1 MKKALLMVFILTI
14 LISCKSEEEFN
25 NIGIT
30 EPNADAVRTSSTI
43 ILTNKNELPRIEPI
57 IDLFFPIEQST
68 YQIRFISFL
77 KDNENNNYTRV
88 TPIESENCLL
98 DEQCDISNVVY
109 FIWSSYRETENCEGE
124 GCKIGTVCTL
134 VDDAQTLLYSAQ
146 WRSESTV
153 PKNLPEYC
161 LIGNSEGNTLYDC
174 TENLAGQN
182 HELTQTSIF
191 QSLSNETSSGVGICF

>member
-14 LISCKSEEEFN
+14 LISCKSEEKLN
-25 NIGIT
+25 TINVT
-30 EPNADAVRTSSTI
+30 HTDAARTSSTI
-43 ILTNKNELPRIEPI
+43 TLTNKSELPRIEPT

-77 KDNENNNYTRV
+77 KDNENNNYTRIM
-88 TPIESENCLL
+88 PIDSESCLI
-98 DEQCDISNVVY
+98 DAQCDISNIVY
-109 FIWSSYRETENCEGE
+109 FVWSSYQETEDCVGE
-124 GCKIGTVCTL
+124 GCKIGSVCSI
-134 VDDAQTLLYSAQ
+134 VDDTQTLLYSAQ
-146 WRSESTV
+146 WRSESMV

-182 HELTQTSIF
+182 HELAQTSIF
-191 QSLSNETSSGVGICF
+191 QNLSNETSSGVDICF

>member
-25 NIGIT
+25 TISVT
-30 EPNADAVRTSSTI
+30 HADAARTSSTI
-43 ILTNKNELPRIEPI
+43 TLTNKNELPRIEPI

-98 DEQCDISNVVY
+98 DEQCDISNFVY
-109 FIWSSYRETENCEGE
+109 FVWSSYQEIEDCVGE
-124 GCKIGTVCTL
+124 YCKIGTVCTL
-134 VDDAQTLLYSAQ
+134 VDDTQTLLYSAQ

-182 HELTQTSIF
+182 HELAQTSIF
-191 QSLSNETSSGVGICF
+191 QSLSNETSSGVDICF